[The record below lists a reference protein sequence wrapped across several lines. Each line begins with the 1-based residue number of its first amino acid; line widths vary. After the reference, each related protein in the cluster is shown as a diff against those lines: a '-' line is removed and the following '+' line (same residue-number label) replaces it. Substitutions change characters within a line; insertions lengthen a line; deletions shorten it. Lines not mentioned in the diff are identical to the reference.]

1 MKKVIL
7 KNAGMYESD
16 WAIVYLDPNSS
27 FSAGGG
33 RITVITEDR
42 CGSYFFGHVGQPSFE
57 EFIANT
63 RPSYLMGKLFH
74 EIKENIPAEDG
85 QDIIDWIAK
94 NGISELK
101 EARQSNT
108 VSKEQVRELYEE
120 LSETGF
126 DSVYNL
132 SNVIDEDCLKTLF
145 AIYGEDCLWS
155 NGFKKKNIS
164 YEFMSSMIN
173 SVILELKKELCGE
186 AQGEGYE

>member
-33 RITVITEDR
+33 RITVITEDQ

-74 EIKENIPAEDG
+74 EIKENIPAENG
-85 QDIIDWIAK
+85 RDIIDWIAK
-94 NGISELK
+94 NGIYELK
-101 EARQSNT
+101 EARQSNS
-108 VSKEQVRELYEE
+108 VSKEQLRKLYEE
-120 LSETGF
+120 LDDIVF
-126 DSVYNL
+126 DSLYHL
-132 SNVIDEDCLKTLF
+132 SDVMDSDCLKTLF
-145 AIYGEDCLWS
+145 AIYGEDCLWE
-155 NGFKKKNIS
+155 NEFKKKSIS

-186 AQGEGYE
+186 AQGEGHE